1 MKIDFEKYPDRLVP
15 AIIQDSV
22 TQKVLMLGYMSE
34 ESLSETRKT
43 KKVTF
48 LSRSRKVLWT
58 KGETSGN
65 FLTVVDILLDCDS
78 DALLIKAIPAGPTC
92 HTGSDTCFAEDNVS
106 TDFLTELEK
115 VIAKRKAEPSEDSY
129 TSALFSHGLNK
140 ITQKFGEEAVELVI
154 ESIGE
159 DKALFLNEGADL
171 LYHFLV
177 LLAAKEVS
185 LEEVLDILKE
195 RRKGAN

>member
-1 MKIDFEKYPDRLVP
+1 MNIDFEKYPDRLVP
-15 AIIQDSV
+15 AIIQDSD

-34 ESLSETRKT
+34 ESFAATKET

-65 FLTVVDILLDCDS
+65 YLAVKEILLDCDR
-78 DALLIKAIPAGPTC
+78 DALLIKAIPSGPTC
-92 HTGSDTCFAEDNVS
+92 HTGADTCFSEVNVNEN
-106 TDFLTELEK
+106 FLFELEK
-115 VIAKRKAEPSEDSY
+115 VINNRKIEPSEDSY
-129 TSALFSHGLNK
+129 TSALFASGLNK

-154 ESIGE
+154 ESIAE
-159 DKALFLNEGADL
+159 NKDLFLSEGADL

-177 LLAAKEVS
+177 LLAAKDAS
-185 LEEVLDILKE
+185 LYEVLEVLEK
-195 RRKGAN
+195 RSKK

>member
-1 MKIDFEKYPDRLVP
+1 MNIDFEKYPDRLVP
-15 AIIQDSV
+15 TIIQDSV

-34 ESLSETRKT
+34 ESLAVTKET

-58 KGETSGN
+58 KGETSSN
-65 FLTVVDILLDCDS
+65 FLNVVDILLDCDR

-92 HTGSDTCFAEDNVS
+92 HTGSDTCFSEIN
-106 TDFLTELEK
+106 TNENFLFELEK
-115 VIAKRKAEPSEDSY
+115 VIANRKTEPSEDSY
-129 TSALFSHGLNK
+129 TSELFSRGINK

-154 ESIGE
+154 ESMGE
-159 DKALFLNEGADL
+159 DKELLLNEGADV

-177 LLAAKEVS
+177 LLAAKDVS
-185 LEEVLDILKE
+185 LDEVMTVLTE
-195 RRKGAN
+195 RNRK